1 MRTYC
6 MRSACRGHAVV
17 LVVINVAE
25 GSFTV
30 RNLAEVDG
38 PGRVVLCEKHL
49 DRLSAPIG
57 WSLLDERTGGDG
69 IAFPGPGVP
78 VPPSTAADLIEAP
91 TPRPVVAA
99 MHPLAVARKERAAR
113 EASES
118 KPAPEPEL
126 ARAALGVDRH
136 PAGIFGGTPSGSVGP
151 VEDLDDFEG
160 FVEEPLPL
168 EPFDA
173 DPSA

>member
-1 MRTYC
+1 M
-6 MRSACRGHAVV
+6 
-17 LVVINVAE
+17 
-25 GSFTV
+25 
-30 RNLAEVDG
+30 
-38 PGRVVLCEKHL
+38 
-49 DRLSAPIG
+49 
-57 WSLLDERTGGDG
+57 

-78 VPPSTAADLIEAP
+78 VPPSTVADLIEAP

-136 PAGIFGGTPSGSVGP
+136 PAGIFGRTPSGSVGP

-168 EPFDA
+168 DPFDA